1 MTSDTDHESS
11 KPPMTKILN
20 PAPANQQKV
29 DLREL
34 GFKGY
39 VSEPA
44 LREIQENDVRA
55 QRVVTTA
62 ARFAFR

>member
-1 MTSDTDHESS
+1 MPPPDRTTST
-11 KPPMTKILN
+11 PAMTKVLN
-20 PAPANQQKV
+20 PAPTTEQTV
-29 DLREL
+29 DMRDL

-39 VSEPA
+39 VTDGA